1 MTRSTRRPSTR
12 VAVIGAGMVGLS
24 TAWFLQEAGVEVTVF
39 DRSGVAAGSSWGN
52 AGWLTSSLAAPL
64 PEPAVL
70 KYGLRAMFSPSSPLY
85 IPPTADPR
93 MLKWLAQFARNCAQS
108 RRDKAM
114 RAMLPLIQG
123 ALPAFDALEAG
134 GVTAR
139 TRPAEPL
146 TAAFRSPQDSRGL
159 LDEFAHLKSTGRPV
173 DFEILD
179 GASARNAEPALTDK
193 ITRVV
198 RFYGERFVDPAQYVR
213 AIADSIRARGGLVV
227 EEAEVRNI
235 HPTRSGI
242 TVAGENYDSVVLAH
256 GAWINRL
263 ARQAGVRQIVQAGRG
278 YSFTIR
284 MDQLPNGPIYFTKQ
298 KTVCTPLGDRVRIAG
313 TMEFRDVT
321 APKDP
326 RRIQSLVAQTRSLL
340 HGAHLDD
347 RQDEWVGARPC
358 TADGLPLI
366 GVGNDPRVYIAG
378 GHGMWGIFLGPVSGR
393 LLAEQMVTGRRPE
406 ELRAVDPLR

>member
-1 MTRSTRRPSTR
+1 MTRSTRKPPGR

-24 TAWFLQEAGVEVTVF
+24 TAWFLQEAGVEVTVL

-70 KYGLRAMFSPSSPLY
+70 KYGIRAMFSPSSPLY

-93 MLKWLAQFARNCAQS
+93 MLKWLAQFARNCTSS

-114 RAMLPLIQG
+114 QGMLPLIEG
-123 ALPAFDALEAG
+123 ALPAFDALENG

-139 TRPAEPL
+139 TQSADPL
-146 TAAFRSPQDSRGL
+146 TAAFRTAQDSKGL
-159 LDEFAHLKSTGRPV
+159 LEEFAHLRATGRPV

-179 GASARNAEPALTDK
+179 GAEAGNSEPVLADE

-198 RFYGERFVDPAQYVR
+198 RLHGERFIDPAQYVR
-213 AIADSIRARGGLVV
+213 AIADSVRARGGLIV
-227 EEAEVRNI
+227 ERAEVHAI
-235 HPTRSGI
+235 HRAGASV
-242 TVAGENYDSVVLAH
+242 TVAGEDYDAVVLAH

-263 ARQAGVRQIVQAGRG
+263 ARQTGVRQIVQAGRG
-278 YSFTIR
+278 YSFTVK
-284 MDQLPNGPIYFTKQ
+284 MDQLPKGPVYFTQQ
-298 KTVCTPLGDRVRIAG
+298 KLVCTPLGDRARIAG
-313 TMEFRDVT
+313 TMEFRDVS

-326 RRIQSLVAQTRSLL
+326 RRIQSLVAQARTLL
-340 HGAHLDD
+340 RGAHLDD

-366 GVGNDPRVYIAG
+366 GAGSDSRVYVAG

-393 LLAEQMVTGRRPE
+393 LLAEQIATGQRPE
-406 ELRAVDPLR
+406 ALRAVDPLR

>member
-1 MTRSTRRPSTR
+1 MRGSTRRTPGR
-12 VAVIGAGMVGLS
+12 VAVVGAGMVGLS
-24 TAWFLQEAGVEVTVF
+24 TAWFLQEAGVEVTVL

-52 AGWLTSSLAAPL
+52 AGWLTPGLAAPL

-93 MLKWLAQFARNCAQS
+93 MLRWLAQFARNCTPA
-108 RRDKAM
+108 RWNKAM
-114 RAMLPLIQG
+114 HGMFPLIEG

-139 TRPAEPL
+139 TQPADPL
-146 TAAFRSPQDSRGL
+146 TAAFRTAQDSKGL
-159 LDEFAHLKSTGRPV
+159 LEEFAHLRKAGRPV

-179 GASARNAEPALTDK
+179 GADARNSEPVLADE

-198 RFYGERFVDPAQYVR
+198 RFFGQRFIDPAQYVQ
-213 AIADSIRARGGLVV
+213 AIAASVRARGGLIA
-227 EEAEVRNI
+227 EGAEVRSI
-235 HPTRSGI
+235 HPTGSCV
-242 TVAGENYDSVVLAH
+242 TVADEDYDAVVLAH
-256 GAWINRL
+256 GAWINGL

-278 YSFTIR
+278 YSFTVK
-284 MDQLPNGPIYFTKQ
+284 MDQLPNGPVYFTQQ
-298 KTVCTPLGDRVRIAG
+298 KIVCTPLGDRARIAG

-326 RRIQSLVAQTRSLL
+326 RRIQALVSQVRALL
-340 HGAHLDD
+340 HGAQLDD
-347 RQDEWVGARPC
+347 REHEWVGARPC

-366 GVGNDPRVYIAG
+366 GAGSNSRVFVAG
-378 GHGMWGIFLGPVSGR
+378 GHGMWGVFLGPVSGR
-393 LLAEQMVTGRRPE
+393 LLAEQITTGQRPDA
-406 ELRAVDPLR
+406 LRAVDPLR